1 VSSEFRFVNAGEVF
15 ESSVGRQGFMPG
27 GILCP
32 PVLGVNYFF
41 KPIDDAVSEHFAWFR
56 REDWTSTDDGF
67 CLLSSLCYVSVLW
80 SRRLFLLRNYQS
92 QRHREHRG
100 TQRRTGQVTVN
111 AMFY

>member
-41 KPIDDAVSEHFAWFR
+41 KPIDDAVPSTSHGSDVKIGPALTTAFAY
-56 REDWTSTDDGF
+56 
-67 CLLSSLCYVSVLW
+67 CLLCATSVSSGLGGYFC
-80 SRRLFLLRNYQS
+80 
-92 QRHREHRG
+92 
-100 TQRRTGQVTVN
+100 
-111 AMFY
+111 

>member
-1 VSSEFRFVNAGEVF
+1 MSSEFRFVNAGEVF

-67 CLLSSLCYVSVLW
+67 LLTVFSVL
-80 SRRLFLLRNYQS
+80 RQCPLCLGGYFC
-92 QRHREHRG
+92 
-100 TQRRTGQVTVN
+100 
-111 AMFY
+111 